1 MKVFAIL
8 CTLIAGAV
16 AQTASVTE
24 PRKGDTW
31 TAGGDHLFTVARTID
46 VGLTFPS
53 NLLTTCLIDF
63 LPHLQESTVGV
74 TEIGIAIAIKHCSQD
89 PCEDSSQALGA
100 VLYAGTFNPVM
111 DYDLG
116 YSYENYTL
124 TVPDGIQSGPAV
136 ISVAHASLINVSEES
151 TVINTLY

>member
-46 VGLTFPS
+46 
-53 NLLTTCLIDF
+53 
-63 LPHLQESTVGV
+63 ESTVGV

-136 ISVAHASLINVSEES
+136 ISVAHASLINGGPSLFSE
-151 TVINTLY
+151 VVNTTITIA